1 MIDTYMNTICFG
13 TGDVGMWVGLA
24 GTEDAPE
31 AAVIFRNQDPQPIR
45 GVQKDE
51 DLGDLVYDT
60 IDLSESFLIRFSNPE
75 SVDAVISVLEAA
87 KRAAFESGSRWPKY

>member
-13 TGDVGMWVGLA
+13 TGDVGMWVGVA

-31 AAVIFRNQDPQPIR
+31 AAVIFHNQDPQPIR

-51 DLGDLVYDT
+51 DLGELVHDM
-60 IDLSESFLIRFSNPE
+60 IDLSENFLIRFSNPE

-87 KRAAFESGSRWPKY
+87 KRAAFGRGSRWPEH